1 MEWSSKS
8 NTFILFLFVFGFF
21 AQLSV
26 ELAKLYSNL
35 STDFISTILFLVYNF
50 FKFVSECYFPP
61 SELPCFSFFI
71 AKSLFSFWVF
81 KLLF

>member
-8 NTFILFLFVFGFF
+8 NTFILFLFVFVFF

-50 FKFVSECYFPP
+50 F
-61 SELPCFSFFI
+61 
-71 AKSLFSFWVF
+71 
-81 KLLF
+81 